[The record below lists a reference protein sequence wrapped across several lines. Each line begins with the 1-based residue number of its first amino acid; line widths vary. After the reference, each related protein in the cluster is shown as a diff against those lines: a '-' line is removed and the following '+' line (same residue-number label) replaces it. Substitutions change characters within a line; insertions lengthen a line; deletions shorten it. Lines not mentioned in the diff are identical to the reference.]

1 MPKLKG
7 KKKEEKNIGKN
18 EKLSKYQ
25 TNLKSDKVRER
36 EIKIKFVK
44 IAILI
49 SILFLVIIYFI
60 LRVVYQMGDFTITLD
75 PQSGLRSGLV
85 MFESLQDRQSRDIL
99 HADELEFMDNIS
111 VNWLP
116 SNLNDEADGG
126 HNGEN
131 YIAYTFYVENQGSN
145 MIDYW
150 YDIHIDDVIK
160 NVDTA
165 VRVMIYLN
173 GENTI
178 YAKANGATGGAETG
192 TEVFYSDEYVVMK
205 ERANM
210 NPGDLDKFTIV
221 IWIEGDD
228 PDCLDPLI
236 GGEMKMTMHI
246 TEEHNAPQ

>member
-1 MPKLKG
+1 MPKLKE

-178 YAKANGATGGAETG
+178 YAKANGTTGGAETG